1 MATNVDMTQVL
12 AQMRQIAAAAQGAP
26 APAAGGEPAGGADFA
41 ALLKSS
47 IDKVNETQQQAG
59 QLAEAFSAGNP
70 GIDLSEVMVALQ
82 KASVS
87 FQAMTQVRNR
97 LVDAYRDIMNMPV

>member
-1 MATNVDMTQVL
+1 MATTVDMTQVL
-12 AQMRQIAAAAQGAP
+12 AQMRQIADAAQGAP
-26 APAAGGEPAGGADFA
+26 AAGAKDGADSVDFA
-41 ALLKSS
+41 SLLKSS
-47 IDKVNETQQQAG
+47 IEKVNDVQKQAG
-59 QLAEAFSAGNP
+59 QLAEAFSAGDP
-70 GIDLSEVMVALQ
+70 TVDLSQVMIALQ